1 MLPRSAARDAKRWRI
16 TATLALV
23 LAIPCCKSSDRG
35 VTPPPASGTSVAV
48 ASSSAPSPQPSAAP
62 PPDAPPAPAASSAAP
77 AAPTAS
83 AASPP
88 KQAYRIAAV
97 GDSLTDPKSHGGGY
111 LDYVQRRCPQ
121 TRIDNFGK
129 GALMLNQIRRR
140 FEETVHNQPAGSY
153 THIVV
158 WGGVNDLYS
167 DLTAGRT
174 PAKAEADLSVIYEK
188 SRNKAAQVIA
198 ITISPWGGFA
208 RYHNDRR
215 QGYTLEVNQWI
226 RDQLGAGKVDAVVDA
241 YALLSCG
248 DPTRLCPELA
258 QRKSDGLHLGK
269 GGHEVLGKALYDTVF
284 SNCR

>member
-1 MLPRSAARDAKRWRI
+1 MHRTARA
-16 TATLALV
+16 LACAFA
-23 LAIPCCKSSDRG
+23 LAGCKSADRG
-35 VTPPPASGTSVAV
+35 VTPPPASGTSVA
-48 ASSSAPSPQPSAAP
+48 SAPSAVP
-62 PPDAPPAPAASSAAP
+62 PPPPPPPPPPATSSAAP
-77 AAPTAS
+77 AASET
-83 AASPP
+83 SPS

-111 LDYVQRRCPQ
+111 LDYVQQRCPE

-140 FEETVHNQPAGSY
+140 FEETVHNQPAGTY
-153 THIVV
+153 THLVV

-188 SRNKAAQVIA
+188 SRHKGAQVIA
-198 ITISPWGGFA
+198 ITISPWGDFA
-208 RYHNDRR
+208 KYHNERR

-226 RDQLGAGKVDAVVDA
+226 RDQRGAGKVDAVIDA

-269 GGHEVLGKALYDTVF
+269 AGHEVLGKALYEAVF